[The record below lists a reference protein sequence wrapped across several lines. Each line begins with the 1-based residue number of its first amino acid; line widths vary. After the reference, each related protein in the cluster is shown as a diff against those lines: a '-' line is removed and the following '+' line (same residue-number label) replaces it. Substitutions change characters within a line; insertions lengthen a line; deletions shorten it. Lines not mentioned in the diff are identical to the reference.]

1 MYRSTPLHG
10 TLNTGYIRF
19 GHVWHM
25 YRSSPLRSTLNT
37 GYIRFGHVWHMYR
50 SSPLRSTLNTGY
62 IRFGHVWHMYRSSPL
77 RSTLNTGYIRLGHVW
92 HMYRSSPL
100 RSTLNTG
107 YIRFGHVWHI
117 CIPCSISSIERK
129 MMNSSA
135 PLVATWAKTTPQI
148 NGFQQYRIVKLW
160 QRKTSI
166 CRFGD
171 LMALSL
177 AASRYCG
184 SKSGRSV
191 TVWKNDFESM
201 LFIHP
206 CHVATHE
213 GTFFSERLMRR
224 LQSVS
229 CSRRLEPLENIL
241 RFSKRTIINHNF
253 SMMFIY
259 IIKT

>member
-1 MYRSTPLHG
+1 M
-10 TLNTGYIRF
+10 
-19 GHVWHM
+19 
-25 YRSSPLRSTLNT
+25 
-37 GYIRFGHVWHMYR
+37 
-50 SSPLRSTLNTGY
+50 
-62 IRFGHVWHMYRSSPL
+62 
-77 RSTLNTGYIRLGHVW
+77 
-92 HMYRSSPL
+92 
-100 RSTLNTG
+100 
-107 YIRFGHVWHI
+107 
-117 CIPCSISSIERK
+117 
-129 MMNSSA
+129 
-135 PLVATWAKTTPQI
+135 
-148 NGFQQYRIVKLW
+148 GFQQYRIVKLW
-160 QRKTSI
+160 QCKTSI

-171 LMALSL
+171 LMELSL

-229 CSRRLEPLENIL
+229 CSRRLEPLEYIL

-259 IIKT
+259 KDLILPFYSRWFGKNMDLIINIDMPRTSIDFLSRFWGLERGSVLEVLPPLAASDATSVGHQGLGRHSWSPQGWRERCWGVALKGNMSISVWGSKGMDF

>member
-1 MYRSTPLHG
+1 MVF
-10 TLNTGYIRF
+10 N
-19 GHVWHM
+19 
-25 YRSSPLRSTLNT
+25 
-37 GYIRFGHVWHMYR
+37 
-50 SSPLRSTLNTGY
+50 
-62 IRFGHVWHMYRSSPL
+62 
-77 RSTLNTGYIRLGHVW
+77 
-92 HMYRSSPL
+92 
-100 RSTLNTG
+100 
-107 YIRFGHVWHI
+107 
-117 CIPCSISSIERK
+117 SIALWSYCNARQAFVDLVIWWN
-129 MMNSSA
+129 MME
-135 PLVATWAKTTPQI
+135 
-148 NGFQQYRIVKLW
+148 
-160 QRKTSI
+160 
-166 CRFGD
+166 
-171 LMALSL
+171 LSL

-229 CSRRLEPLENIL
+229 CSRRLEPLEYIL

-259 IIKT
+259 KDLILPFYSRWFGKNMDLIINIDMPRTSIDFLSRFWGLERGWVLEVLPPLAASDATSVGHQGLGRHSWSPPVEGSPSRDGFFLEHVSDWEKIHVIFGNMSISVWGSKGMDF